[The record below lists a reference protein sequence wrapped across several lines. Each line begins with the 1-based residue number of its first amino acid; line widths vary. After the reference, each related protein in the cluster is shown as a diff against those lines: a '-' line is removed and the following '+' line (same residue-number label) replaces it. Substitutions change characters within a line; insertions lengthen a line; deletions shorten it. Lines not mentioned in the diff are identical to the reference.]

1 MMSRKLMV
9 ALLVTSDDGWSYV
22 RLFLSDIETNVMFSP
37 DTEDGLREQLRD
49 FDTIG
54 SRTETPC
61 SNFRKF
67 IQLESKNTMDRK
79 FIHTFIGDG

>member
-1 MMSRKLMV
+1 M
-9 ALLVTSDDGWSYV
+9 LLFIFM
-22 RLFLSDIETNVMFSP
+22 FLSDIETNVMFSP

-67 IQLESKNTMDRK
+67 YSA
-79 FIHTFIGDG
+79 